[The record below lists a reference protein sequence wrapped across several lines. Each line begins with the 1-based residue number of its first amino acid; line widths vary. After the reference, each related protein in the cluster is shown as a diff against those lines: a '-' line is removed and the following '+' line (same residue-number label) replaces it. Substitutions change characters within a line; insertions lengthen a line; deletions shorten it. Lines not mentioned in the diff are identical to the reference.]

1 MMQRTGLIQRTAFVL
16 AALALAWAGGCTS
29 VKVTG
34 TARTGTEQLLLTGS
48 WDDVLAR
55 VNFQP
60 LAGARVFLDG
70 QYVTNGDK
78 EWVLSSIRRAM
89 AEQGVLLEN
98 NKDKAQV
105 ILEPAFG
112 AWGTDQ
118 RNTTTGLP
126 GLGLGASLTGPTITS
141 GSSSS
146 LNFTQSDRQDAVV
159 KGAMFAYDAKTGR
172 IVWESGTFLNAQG
185 VRDHF
190 VFGHGP
196 YRMSS
201 RGEVEQ
207 YPDEAQSQT
216 RKHFLHRFFGNTTA
230 PGH

>member
-1 MMQRTGLIQRTAFVL
+1 MIQRTGVLLTASV
-16 AALALAWAGGCTS
+16 LAWAGGCTT

-34 TARTGTEQLLLTGS
+34 TARTGTEQLLLTS
-48 WDDVLAR
+48 AWDDALCR

-60 LAGARVFLDG
+60 LAGAKVFVDG
-70 QYVTNGDK
+70 QYVTNVDK
-78 EWVLSSIRRAM
+78 DWILSSIRRTM
-89 AEQGVLLEN
+89 AEQGVLLES
-98 NKDKAQV
+98 NKDKAQI

-112 AWGTDQ
+112 AWGTDE

-126 GLGLGASLTGPTITS
+126 GLGLGASLTGPALTAS
-141 GSSSS
+141 NGSS
-146 LNFTQSDRQDAVV
+146 LNFSQTNRQDAVV
-159 KGAMFAYDAKTGR
+159 KSALYAYDAKTGR
-172 IVWESGTFLNAQG
+172 LLWESGTFFNAQG

-216 RKHFLHRFFGNTTA
+216 RKHLFRRFFGNTLA
-230 PGH
+230 PPGN

>member
-1 MMQRTGLIQRTAFVL
+1 MILRTEVVLAVFVL
-16 AALALAWAGGCTS
+16 AWASGCTT

-34 TARTGTEQLLLTGS
+34 TARTGTEQLLLTS
-48 WDDVLAR
+48 AWDDALCR

-60 LAGARVFLDG
+60 LAGTKVFVDG
-70 QYVTNGDK
+70 QYVTNVDK
-78 EWVLSSIRRAM
+78 EWILSSIRRTM

-98 NKDKAQV
+98 TKDKAQV

-112 AWGTDQ
+112 AWGTDE
-118 RNTTTGLP
+118 RNTNTGLP
-126 GLGLGASLTGPTITS
+126 GLGLGASLTGPALTTS
-141 GSSSS
+141 SGSS
-146 LNFTQSDRQDAVV
+146 LNFSQTNRQDAVV
-159 KGAMFAYDAKTGR
+159 KAALYAYDAKTGR
-172 IVWESGTFLNAQG
+172 IVWESGTFFNAQG

-190 VFGHGP
+190 IFGHGP

-216 RKHFLHRFFGNTTA
+216 RKHFFHRFFGNTIV

>member
-1 MMQRTGLIQRTAFVL
+1 MQRNAMIRRTELLLSAFV
-16 AALALAWAGGCTS
+16 LAWAGGCTS
-29 VKVTG
+29 IKVTG
-34 TARTGTEQLLLTGS
+34 TARTGTEQLLLTGT
-48 WDDVLAR
+48 WDDALHR

-60 LAGARVFLDG
+60 LAGTKVFVDS
-70 QYVTNGDK
+70 QYVTNVDK
-78 EWVLSSIRRAM
+78 EWILSSIRRTM

-98 NKDKAQV
+98 TKDKAQV

-118 RNTTTGLP
+118 RDTTTGLP
-126 GLGLGASLTGPTITS
+126 GLGLGASMTGPAITS
-141 GSSSS
+141 SSGSS
-146 LNFTQSDRQDAVV
+146 LNFSQTNRQDAVV
-159 KGAMFAYDAKTGR
+159 KAALFAYDAKSGR
-172 IVWESGTFLNAQG
+172 IVWESGVMLNAQG

-216 RKHFLHRFFGNTTA
+216 RKHFFHRFFGNTSV
-230 PGH
+230 PGN